1 MAKISVDEEFM
12 MELVNF
18 KLRFLK
24 EEIEQILQKWNY
36 SSSNKFL
43 EHSKDGTLSEAEE
56 DAIILKNLQ
65 DQIVQLTQKKQEW
78 NSG

>member
-1 MAKISVDEEFM
+1 MARISVDEEFM
-12 MELVNF
+12 MELVDF

>member
-1 MAKISVDEEFM
+1 MARISVDEEFM
-12 MELVNF
+12 MELVDF

-36 SSSNKFL
+36 SSFNKFL